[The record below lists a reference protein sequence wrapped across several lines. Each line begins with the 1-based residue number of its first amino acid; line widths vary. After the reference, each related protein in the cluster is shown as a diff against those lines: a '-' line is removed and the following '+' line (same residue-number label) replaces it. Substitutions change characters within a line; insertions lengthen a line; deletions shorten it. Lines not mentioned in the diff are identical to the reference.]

1 MRFCVGCGQKLLPDE
16 APPAPVTPQG
26 FAPPA
31 PVAPQGFAPP
41 APVAPQGFAPPSPQG
56 FAPAP
61 VVVPQVA
68 GLPPGVSVCWRCRGA
83 GDPGAAFC
91 KFCGTRYADAPAAA
105 QGAPAPVADA
115 GGWGAV
121 VAPPPAA
128 ALPAAPLLQPT
139 SPGRAVVV
147 EAPAAA
153 PAAPVLGKPAPAA
166 EPLALL
172 TAILK
177 DGSDGRAY
185 PIYAEQADIGRAE
198 GDVVLGDDPYL
209 SPRHARLRRRGDA
222 WLLRDLESVNGIY
235 MRIREPVDLAHGDMV
250 LLGQQVLR
258 FDLLDEGEMP
268 LGPATQHGVLVFG
281 TPEVPRMAR
290 LTQYTT
296 EGVGRDVH
304 YVYRDETVLG
314 RENGDIVF
322 TDDPFLSRRHAAITA
337 DRVSRRFVLRDLDSS
352 NGTALRFHGER
363 VLAPGDQF
371 RVGRH
376 LFRFDLA
383 AGAGGRA
390 GR

>member
-1 MRFCVGCGQKLLPDE
+1 M
-16 APPAPVTPQG
+16 AAPVASLPV
-26 FAPPA
+26 APA
-31 PVAPQGFAPP
+31 PVAPAPVAAPPAALAAPP
-41 APVAPQGFAPPSPQG
+41 APHASFAH
-56 FAPAP
+56 APA
-61 VVVPQVA
+61 Q
-68 GLPPGVSVCWRCRGA
+68 
-83 GDPGAAFC
+83 
-91 KFCGTRYADAPAAA
+91 PAAA
-105 QGAPAPVADA
+105 PG
-115 GGWGAV
+115 
-121 VAPPPAA
+121 
-128 ALPAAPLLQPT
+128 
-139 SPGRAVVV
+139 SPGRA
-147 EAPAAA
+147 
-153 PAAPVLGKPAPAA
+153 APVVAA

-185 PIYAEQADIGRAE
+185 PIYAEQADIGRSE
-198 GDVVLGDDPYL
+198 GDVILGDDPYL

-235 MRIREPVDLAHGDMV
+235 MRLREPVDLAHGDMV

-258 FDLLDEGEMP
+258 FELLDEGEMP

-337 DRVSRRFVLRDLDSS
+337 DRVSRRFVLRDLGSS

-376 LFRFDLA
+376 LFRFDVA
-383 AGAGGRA
+383 QGAGGRA
-390 GR
+390 AR

>member
-1 MRFCVGCGQKLLPDE
+1 MA
-16 APPAPVTPQG
+16 APAVPAPAV
-26 FAPPA
+26 
-31 PVAPQGFAPP
+31 PVATAPASVAVVHA
-41 APVAPQGFAPPSPQG
+41 APAPPS
-56 FAPAP
+56 AP
-61 VVVPQVA
+61 
-68 GLPPGVSVCWRCRGA
+68 LPHAS
-83 GDPGAAFC
+83 
-91 KFCGTRYADAPAAA
+91 PAAA
-105 QGAPAPVADA
+105 V
-115 GGWGAV
+115 
-121 VAPPPAA
+121 PAA
-128 ALPAAPLLQPT
+128 A
-139 SPGRAVVV
+139 
-147 EAPAAA
+147 
-153 PAAPVLGKPAPAA
+153 
-166 EPLALL
+166 EPIARL

-185 PIYAEQADIGRAE
+185 PIHAEQADIGRSE
-198 GDVVLGDDPYL
+198 GDVILGDDPYL

-222 WLLRDLESVNGIY
+222 WLIRDLESVNGIY
-235 MRIREPVDLAHGDMV
+235 MRLREPVDLAHGDMV

-258 FDLLDEGEMP
+258 FELLDEGEMP

-337 DRVSRRFVLRDLDSS
+337 DRVSRRFVLRDLGSS

-376 LFRFDLA
+376 LFRFDVPSV
-383 AGAGGRA
+383 AGGRA